1 MPVDLNNLSISE
13 LKRIKTYQQ
22 QKLKKEFSQYKEKQ
36 KLIADIKKI
45 EKYRKKIQPKSKPTK
60 PRVKSFD
67 EYFQECIKNRTIPLD
82 TRSYL
87 KHALGRALKEYEQAI
102 IKEKSALEDFAE
114 KYIIKGEPDV
124 SPIQFF
130 QNKAQHLK
138 DFLPNHRNIKVR
150 FVLVCLMEKIKIC
163 DGKPLITQTK
173 AYFQSDTHINLES
186 TDVKEIL
193 VKMIKKILNSIKK
206 FQRDSSD
213 WYFKE
218 VIQLEFHTVQY
229 KPMNGASYIPLP
241 DFIMRKK
248 AIINVQNKDEKCF
261 LWSVLRYLHPANKN
275 EIGINDLK
283 KYEND
288 LNMQD
293 IDFSSQIKRYLQV

>member
-1 MPVDLNNLSISE
+1 
-13 LKRIKTYQQ
+13 
-22 QKLKKEFSQYKEKQ
+22 
-36 KLIADIKKI
+36 
-45 EKYRKKIQPKSKPTK
+45 
-60 PRVKSFD
+60 
-67 EYFQECIKNRTIPLD
+67 
-82 TRSYL
+82 
-87 KHALGRALKEYEQAI
+87 
-102 IKEKSALEDFAE
+102 
-114 KYIIKGEPDV
+114 
-124 SPIQFF
+124 
-130 QNKAQHLK
+130 
-138 DFLPNHRNIKVR
+138 
-150 FVLVCLMEKIKIC
+150 MEKIKIC

-218 VIQLEFHTVQY
+218 VIQLEIHTVQY

-275 EIGINDLK
+275 EIRINDLK